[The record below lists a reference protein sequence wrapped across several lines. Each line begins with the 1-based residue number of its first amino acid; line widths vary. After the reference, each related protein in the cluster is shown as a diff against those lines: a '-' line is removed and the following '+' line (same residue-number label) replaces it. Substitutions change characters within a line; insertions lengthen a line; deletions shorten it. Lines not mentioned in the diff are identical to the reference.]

1 VKPVV
6 LALIAISLAIVLSSC
21 GGGGDGQPSPTVL
34 DEPSPT
40 VLDQAGVRV
49 VLEADF
55 SLLPPGTDIDDAM
68 RQIAEILERR
78 TRAFDTGA
86 FEIEVEGTNRLS
98 VRLRGIG
105 IEEARELL
113 VKMAQLEF
121 RKPVL
126 NESGNIVCETA
137 DGSTYTQPYQPGLFV
152 EDETNDIMTCPP
164 NEEGTTGFVQWEP
177 ATGTDSQGLER
188 VLTGS
193 FLKANSRV
201 VDPPPTVV
209 IEFTGEGSL
218 LFEQI
223 TTELVGLP
231 LGIFLDEELIGAPM
245 VSQPITGGNS
255 TITGLDFDEARTL
268 SIQLNTGALP
278 APLRVIS
285 IEETP

>member
-1 VKPVV
+1 MKPVV
-6 LALIAISLAIVLSSC
+6 LALTGTLVATVLSSC
-21 GGGGDGQPSPTVL
+21 GGDG
-34 DEPSPT
+34 EPS
-40 VLDQAGVRV
+40 VRIL
-49 VLEADF
+49 LEADT
-55 SLLPPGTDIDDAM
+55 SRLAPGTDVGDVLEGVKDV
-68 RQIAEILERR
+68 LERR
-78 TRAFDTGA
+78 VNAFGVSETEITR
-86 FEIEVEGTNRLS
+86 EGSNRLS

-113 VKMAQLEF
+113 GKTAQLEF
-121 RKPVL
+121 RKPVRDDV
-126 NESGNIVCETA
+126 GDIVCETE

-152 EDETNDIMTCPP
+152 EDETNDTVTCPP
-164 NEEGTTGFVQWEP
+164 NEEGTIGFVQWEP
-177 ATGTDSQGLER
+177 ATGTDSQGTER

-201 VDPPPTVV
+201 EGPPPTVV

-231 LGIFLDEELIGAPM
+231 LGIFLDEELIGAPT
-245 VSQPITGGNS
+245 VNQPITGGIS